1 MRGRD
6 MKEFRNFKLRRQ
18 IAFLIGIAIVLIV
31 MISFLSYIN
40 LYYTMKKKAKDYTT
54 SSINQLEDNLR
65 IIKKDIKNVGN
76 LIAYN
81 RVVQEVLTYDEPL
94 YKVRLNNFIEN
105 MFNYIA
111 SLNDSIIDIAII
123 KKKGSLSSF
132 FLHIDYHDY
141 MKLEEQYKIT
151 SKDFT
156 KPMFVTDM
164 ENGRDH
170 LFYIMPIFNI
180 YDSSYVENKIGTI
193 IIYFNINDIRSLIKK
208 LAISDKTFF
217 GITDQNDRI
226 ITSNLEEEE
235 GNLFEKYGYYIGS
248 EDRMPIIQKKY
259 ISDLNW
265 NVISIIPT
273 KEVTKELSFF
283 RLLILIIGLIMVVL
297 LLAIGFVINRNITSP
312 ISTMVDSINKIGDE
326 HLKQYITTPIAE
338 EVKGIKHQIDLDLEG
353 EIGFIAKNINR
364 MLYKIE
370 TITQENIKS
379 QKNLYEMKLHKKQ
392 AQISA
397 LQSQINPHFL
407 YNTLECMRS
416 IGYVYQVEEIIDIS
430 TAMAEIFRY
439 SIKGA
444 NFVNISDEIEI
455 IEEYL
460 KIMNIRFRGKFVID
474 LKIEEELLDRK
485 MPKMILQPIVEN
497 AIYHGLESKE
507 GRGKLTIEGISTQE
521 NIIFKI
527 KDNGIGI
534 AADELKVLK
543 DYLKG
548 EFEDD
553 IHTSQKRS
561 IGMLNINRRIKL
573 FLGDKYGLEVDSEKG
588 VGTEVI
594 IRLPS

>member
-81 RVVQEVLTYDEPL
+81 RVVQEFLTYDEPL

>member
-1 MRGRD
+1 

-81 RVVQEVLTYDEPL
+81 RVVQEFLTYDEPL

-474 LKIEEELLDRK
+474 LEIEEELLDRK

-561 IGMLNINRRIKL
+561 IGMLNINRKIKL
-573 FLGDKYGLEVDSEKG
+573 FFGKEYGLEVDSKKD

>member
-1 MRGRD
+1 MR
-6 MKEFRNFKLRRQ
+6 EFRNFKLRRQ
-18 IAFLIGIAIVLIV
+18 IAFLIGIAIILIV
-31 MISFLSYIN
+31 MISSLSYIN

-54 SSINQLEDNLR
+54 SSINQLEDNLK

-81 RVVQEVLTYDEPL
+81 RVVQEFLTYDEPL

-156 KPMFVTDM
+156 KPIFVTDM

-235 GNLFEKYGYYIGS
+235 GNLFEKYGYYI
-248 EDRMPIIQKKY
+248 DRADMNPIIQERY
-259 ISDLNW
+259 VPDLAW
-265 NVISIIPT
+265 NIISIIPT

-283 RLLILIIGLIMVVL
+283 RLLILIIGLIMVML

-312 ISTMVDSINKIGDE
+312 ISTMVDSINQIGDE
-326 HLKQYITTPIAE
+326 HLKQYITTPVTE
-338 EVKGIKHQIDLDLEG
+338 EVKGIKRQIDLDLEG
-353 EIGFIAKNINR
+353 EIGFIAKNINK

-416 IGYVYQVEEIIDIS
+416 IGYVYQVEEIIDIA

-444 NFVNISDEIEI
+444 NFVNISDEIGI

-460 KIMNIRFRGKFVID
+460 KIMNIRFRGKFAID
-474 LKIEEELLDRK
+474 LEIEEELLDRK

-507 GRGKLTIEGISTQE
+507 GRGKLTIEGTSTQK
-521 NIIFKI
+521 NVIFKI

-534 AADELKVLK
+534 AATELKVLK

-561 IGMLNINRRIKL
+561 IGMLNINRKIKL
-573 FLGDKYGLEVDSEKG
+573 FFGKEYGLEVDSKKD